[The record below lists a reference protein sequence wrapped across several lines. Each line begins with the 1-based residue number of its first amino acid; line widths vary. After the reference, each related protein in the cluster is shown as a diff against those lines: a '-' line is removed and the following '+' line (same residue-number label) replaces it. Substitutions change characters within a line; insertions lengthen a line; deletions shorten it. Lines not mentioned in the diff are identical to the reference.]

1 MDTIVDRLEKI
12 KLKISSLKPDKLINV
27 IAVSKTFPLEYI
39 QPLIDHGHTHFG
51 ENKVQEAQ
59 SKWTEEKNKNKNL
72 KLHMI
77 GKLQSNK
84 AKDAVQLF
92 DYIHS
97 VDNQKLAD
105 TLAKHQKNLNK
116 NLSYFIQVNIGNESQ
131 KSGIPV
137 AELDTF
143 YNYCAYEIKLKV
155 LGLMVIPPIDQNA
168 NKYFKSLNELNKS
181 LSLESLSMGMSADYI
196 DAIKHG
202 SDFVR
207 VGSSIFGSRSKP

>member
-27 IAVSKTFPLEYI
+27 IAVSKTFPLDYI

-59 SKWTEEKNKNKNL
+59 SKWTEEKNNNKNL

-84 AKDAVQLF
+84 AKDAVKLF

-105 TLAKHQKNLNK
+105 TLAKHEKSLNK
-116 NLSYFIQVNIGNESQ
+116 NLSYFIQVNIGNEIQ

-137 AELDTF
+137 AELDAF
-143 YNYCAYEIKLKV
+143 YNYCAYEIKLNV

-202 SDFVR
+202 SNFVR